1 MSIKEIDGVGYLIV
15 EGEFY
20 VPDWEI
26 IDINPPSN
34 TTMEDF
40 ISHLYAVNEQ
50 LVGVAESKGK
60 EYGMEQDAL
69 TTLKRVAAAWQ
80 DTPSATAL
88 KLALKHY
95 MSLLH
100 DGDSLTPDQ
109 RREKLNDIHVYIE
122 LSEFAR
128 REG

>member
-1 MSIKEIDGVGYLIV
+1 MSVKF
-15 EGEFY
+15 FY

-26 IDINPPSN
+26 IDATPYS
-34 TTMEDF
+34 TTMSDF

-50 LVGVAESKGK
+50 VVGVAETKGK
-60 EYGMEQDAL
+60 EYGMEEDAL
-69 TTLKRVAAAWQ
+69 TTLNRVADAWQ
-80 DTPSATAL
+80 ESTSKVAL

-100 DGDSLTPDQ
+100 DGDSLTPEQ
-109 RREKLNDIHVYIE
+109 RREKLNDIHVYLE

-128 REG
+128 RVR